1 VTLDRA
7 RLDVDRPISAGG
19 GADVTMKDVGFL
31 LALFSRQKEY
41 PAWVYRLVDA
51 GQARVQGRVQWR
63 DDVLIL
69 DRMRASNDRYDMLA
83 RLRLQGDQRQGD
95 LYARWRALSVGMEV
109 RGPQRTLHL
118 VRAKAWYDGRPHYL
132 K

>member
-1 VTLDRA
+1 
-7 RLDVDRPISAGG
+7 
-19 GADVTMKDVGFL
+19 

-69 DRMRASNDRYDMLA
+69 DRMQASNDRYDMLA

-95 LYARWRALSVGMEV
+95 LYARWRALSVGMDG

-118 VRAKAWYDGRPHYL
+118 VRAKTWYDARPHYL

>member
-1 VTLDRA
+1 MPGEPNDPPKPPGLAGAPGV
-7 RLDVDRPISAGG
+7 RLIPRPQHE
-19 GADVTMKDVGFL
+19 DYVGSSFQFL
-31 LALFSRQKEY
+31 LPGWE
-41 PAWVYRLVDA
+41 P
-51 GQARVQGRVQWR
+51 ARVAAFVAGAG
-63 DDVLIL
+63 
-69 DRMRASNDRYDMLA
+69 DRWFADLYALA